1 MKIFKTVLCI
11 ILALIVT
18 CMMVDVVGYES
29 PINFRDTNITLII
42 SSMIYSVSIGF
53 IIGHV
58 MSFIIVILGG
68 KDYIFKNNKFQIID
82 KE

>member
-11 ILALIVT
+11 VLALIVT

-29 PINFRDTNITLII
+29 PINFRDTSITLII

-53 IIGHV
+53 MIGHV